1 MVSRLVFSSSGS
13 YVISNP
19 SGLELAQK
27 EVLLSTVFNWELC
40 NDWAKHNGRISGLVC
55 IMLEAFGVSAQILN
69 SELEFQLAGIIL
81 YKSDWISGLNDEL
94 SGCRHLVC

>member
-1 MVSRLVFSSSGS
+1 MVSRLVFASSGS

-27 EVLLSTVFNWELC
+27 EVLLSTVFHWELC
-40 NDWAKHNGRISGLVC
+40 NDWGKHNGRISGLDC
-55 IMLEAFGVSAQILN
+55 IMLESFGVSVQILN